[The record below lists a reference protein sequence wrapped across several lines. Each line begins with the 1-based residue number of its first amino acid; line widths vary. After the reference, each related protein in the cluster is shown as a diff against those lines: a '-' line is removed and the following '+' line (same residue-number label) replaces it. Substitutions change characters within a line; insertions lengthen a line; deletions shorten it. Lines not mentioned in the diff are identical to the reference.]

1 MVTQRKAGEP
11 AQPSGLP
18 GLSTGSKGM
27 STEVNQ
33 TRHLKILVA
42 DDTDTDRLILASILR
57 REGHQVVLA
66 CNGLEA
72 VAAFEAEQPDIVLL
86 DALMPELDG
95 FGAALRIKQLAGDDL
110 VPIIFLTSL
119 SDTESLVH
127 CLDAGG
133 DDFLS
138 KPYNRVILQAKI
150 KSFYRMRE
158 LHATML
164 AQRNQIAQYNNRL
177 LQEQTVAKHVFDN
190 VAHSGCLDANNVRYF
205 LSSLAVFNGDVL
217 VAAMRPNGNM
227 MVLLGDFT
235 GHGLPAAI
243 GAMPLASTFYGM
255 VPKGFG
261 MGDILREING
271 KLKNILPVGIFCCA
285 TMLDIN
291 FNRRR
296 AKVWNGGLPD
306 CFIYRVASH
315 EVIPV
320 KSTHLPLGVLSNRV
334 FKDDCQSFDLA
345 LNDRIFLWSDGIH
358 EARNS
363 QGSMFGEERLLK
375 VFEDNRE
382 PANLFQD
389 ILDAVQ
395 GFVADRERDD
405 DLSLF
410 EICMTEPAGV
420 GSAFE
425 EAAARHAEARVEWHM
440 SFEVLP
446 ASFRLFDPLPLLVNV
461 LVEVPSLRSY
471 SSTIYT
477 ILAELYTNA
486 LEHGV
491 LELDSGL
498 KKSPEGF
505 AEYYRLREER
515 IVKVSKGSVKI
526 FIQHKTSEDGGHLLV
541 RVEDSGQGFDYSA
554 RSGDALQSLAYSGRG
569 IALLEKL
576 CTQVR
581 YLGKGNIA
589 EVEFTWIRDD

>member
-1 MVTQRKAGEP
+1 MSSEV
-11 AQPSGLP
+11 
-18 GLSTGSKGM
+18 GS
-27 STEVNQ
+27 V
-33 TRHLKILVA
+33 RRLKILVA
-42 DDTDTDRLILASILR
+42 DDTDTDRLILESILR
-57 REGHQVVLA
+57 REGHQVVVA
-66 CNGLEA
+66 CNGVEA
-72 VAAFEAEQPDIVLL
+72 IAVYEAERPDLVLL
-86 DALMPELDG
+86 DALMPVMDG
-95 FGAALRIKQLAGDDL
+95 FGAAPRIKELAGDEL

-150 KSFYRMRE
+150 KSFNRMRE
-158 LHATML
+158 LHSTML
-164 AQRNQIAQYNNRL
+164 AQRDQILQYNNRL
-177 LQEQTVAKHVFDN
+177 LQEQTIAKHVFDN

-261 MGDILREING
+261 MTDILREING
-271 KLKNILPVGIFCCA
+271 KLKTILPVGLFCCA

-291 FNRRR
+291 FSRRR
-296 AKVWNGGLPD
+296 LKVWNGGLPD
-306 CFIYRVASH
+306 CFIYKQANGH
-315 EVIPV
+315 IIPV
-320 KSTHLPLGVLSNRV
+320 KSTHLPLGVLANRK
-334 FKDDCQSFDLA
+334 FKDDVESYDLD
-345 LNDRIFLWSDGIH
+345 LNDRVFLWSDGIH
-358 EARNS
+358 EARNFN
-363 QGSMFGEERLLK
+363 GEMFGEERLK
-375 VFEDNRE
+375 QVFESNSQ
-382 PANLFQD
+382 PQQLFD
-389 ILDAVQ
+389 EIINSVQ
-395 GFVADRERDD
+395 AFVGNSEKDD

-410 EICMTEPAGV
+410 EILIDKPAAV
-420 GSAFE
+420 GQTFLDAVE
-425 EAAARHAEARVEWHM
+425 RHAGAYVEWHM
-440 SFEVLP
+440 TFEVLP
-446 ASFRLFDPLPLLVNV
+446 ASFKLFDPLPVLVNV
-461 LVEVPSLRSY
+461 LMEVPSLRPY

-491 LELDSGL
+491 LKLDSAL

-505 AEYYRLREER
+505 AQYYRLREER
-515 IVKVSKGSVKI
+515 INNIKTGSVRI
-526 FIQHKTSEDGGHLLV
+526 FIQHKTNDQGGHLLV
-541 RVEDSGQGFDYSA
+541 KVEDSGDGFDYSQRA
-554 RSGDALQSLAYSGRG
+554 GDALKSLAYSGRG

-576 CTQVR
+576 CAQVR

-589 EVEFTWIRDD
+589 EVEFNWVLDD

>member
-1 MVTQRKAGEP
+1 MFMQRKASEP
-11 AQPSGLP
+11 ARQPNMPAADEGSSGMNTNP
-18 GLSTGSKGM
+18 IA
-27 STEVNQ
+27 V
-33 TRHLKILVA
+33 RRLKILVA
-42 DDTDTDRLILASILR
+42 DDTDTDRLILESILR

-72 VAAFEAEQPDIVLL
+72 VAIFDVERPDLVLL

-95 FGAALRIKQLAGDDL
+95 FGAARQIKQLAGDEL

-119 SDTESLVH
+119 SDTESLVR

-150 KSFYRMRE
+150 KAFNRMRE
-158 LHATML
+158 MHSTML
-164 AQRNQIAQYNNRL
+164 EQRNQIVQYNNRL

-261 MGDILREING
+261 MSDILREING
-271 KLKNILPVGIFCCA
+271 KLKTILPVGIFCCA
-285 TMLDIN
+285 TMLDVN
-291 FNRRR
+291 FRRR
-296 AKVWNGGLPD
+296 RLKIWNGGLPD
-306 CFIYRVASH
+306 CFVFRARSG
-315 EVIPV
+315 ELTAV
-320 KSTHLPLGVLSNRV
+320 KSTHLPLGVLANRV
-334 FKDDCQSFDLA
+334 FKDNCEYFDLE

-358 EARNS
+358 EARNAA
-363 QGSMFGEERLLK
+363 GEMFGEERLK
-375 VFEDNRE
+375 GVFNANQE
-382 PANLFQD
+382 PGRLFNEIID
-389 ILDAVQ
+389 SVQ
-395 GFVADRERDD
+395 GFIADSEKDD
-405 DLSLF
+405 DLSLL
-410 EICMTEPAGV
+410 EIRMDEPGAV
-420 GSAFE
+420 GPAFA
-425 EAAARHAEARVEWHM
+425 EAAARHEGAHVEWHM

-446 ASFRLFDPLPLLVNV
+446 ASFRLFDPLPVLVNV
-461 LVEVPSLRSY
+461 LMEVPSLRSY

-491 LELDSGL
+491 LELDSSL

-515 IVKVSKGSVKI
+515 IGCVESGSVKI
-526 FIQHKTSEDGGHLLV
+526 FIQHKTNEQGGHLLV
-541 RVEDSGQGFDYSA
+541 RVEDSGAGFDYTQ
-554 RSGDALQSLAYSGRG
+554 RKGDALHSLAYSGRG
-569 IALLEKL
+569 IALLENL
-576 CTQVR
+576 CSQVR

-589 EVEFTWIRDD
+589 EVEFNWIRDD